1 MFKLFENW
9 LSNLFSAFL
18 SKFSTS
24 TFLVYRA
31 FDQSTENNKTFELS
45 DEDLNIIV
53 GQTNCSVALARE
65 AYSTLGDPIDSIL
78 YILEGGE
85 QYKINEERQQPKNR
99 INEEDNINLKNI
111 NKLRVIVDDKDAIY
125 EAIIN
130 R

>member
-1 MFKLFENW
+1 MEKNI
-9 LSNLFSAFL
+9 SNIQ
-18 SKFSTS
+18 KTVPD
-24 TFLVYRA
+24 LVESD
-31 FDQSTENNKTFELS
+31 DQSTENNKTFELS

-99 INEEDNINLKNI
+99 INEEDNIHLKNI